1 MSDKNMH
8 YANFNITYGEHD
20 DPMLCHFEDMIFP
33 AFTSGFHRGKEGE
46 YPLFYFDEIQ
56 IKEING
62 EYVLCGNYIKDMQY
76 KINTTIQDG
85 KLVSTPANVPSA
97 PYSRFIIF
105 LKNHRMIL
113 VRNESQ
119 SPDIRSFQTTV
130 KRMLSSFVSKEN
142 ASRDKN
148 NKLPIPHVNIIDLP
162 MRQNIEKTLQTV
174 HKIKSLKFRF
184 FPLNNDIPS
193 NFMANAV
200 KQEMQKVQSKHAG
213 IHFTSPGSKKAV
225 SDLIEESAGLAEAT
239 LEVSD
244 RNGNKT
250 KIKGNSFSA
259 SKKISFGRDIYS
271 SDDEYIVDQAKQD
284 DIITHTSDDN
294 KKLYQQFLGVIK
306 KLMQK

>member
-1 MSDKNMH
+1 M
-8 YANFNITYGEHD
+8 
-20 DPMLCHFEDMIFP
+20 
-33 AFTSGFHRGKEGE
+33 
-46 YPLFYFDEIQ
+46 
-56 IKEING
+56 
-62 EYVLCGNYIKDMQY
+62 
-76 KINTTIQDG
+76 
-85 KLVSTPANVPSA
+85 
-97 PYSRFIIF
+97 
-105 LKNHRMIL
+105 
-113 VRNESQ
+113 
-119 SPDIRSFQTTV
+119 
-130 KRMLSSFVSKEN
+130 
-142 ASRDKN
+142 
-148 NKLPIPHVNIIDLP
+148 
-162 MRQNIEKTLQTV
+162 LQTV

-200 KQEMQKVQSKHAG
+200 KQEMQKVQRKHAG

-244 RNGNKT
+244 RYGNKT